1 MFPFPPT
8 PVLFLSPP
16 TPPFPIA
23 IESTPEAL
31 ALGPIVILRTPS
43 LVEPAPIVT
52 DEC

>member
-16 TPPFPIA
+16 TPPLPIA